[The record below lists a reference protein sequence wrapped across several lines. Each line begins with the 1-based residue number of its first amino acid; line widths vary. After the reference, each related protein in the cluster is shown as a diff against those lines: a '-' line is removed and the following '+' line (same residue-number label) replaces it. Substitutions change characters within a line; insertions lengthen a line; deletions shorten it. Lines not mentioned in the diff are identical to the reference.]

1 MKYGIL
7 FGGRSYEHD
16 ISVITA
22 AEVAATLQGEAVPI
36 YAKDGSFY
44 LVKSEMDV
52 RAFASKEVK
61 LREAHFER
69 RGGKG
74 CLVSGGRKIF
84 LDCMILCCH
93 GGEGED
99 GRFSALMEVFDIP
112 YTASDPLASAITMDK
127 AAAKIFFDRFGFPN
141 AKGVFLH
148 VGDHL
153 EKVSSLHYPL
163 IVKPAHLGSSIG
175 IAVAKGESALKEAI
189 ETACEFDDD
198 VLAEEVIEGAKEL
211 NCAAFREGENIVV
224 SAVESPVSWHDFLTF
239 DDKYRGGKYK
249 YGSDAAVEP
258 SLEKR
263 VQETTEEVYRA
274 LGLFGIAR
282 VDYLYDEA
290 KDVLYLNEVNS
301 QPGSLAYYLFEKVGI
316 PFSELLGRVARASLV
331 RAKKKGII
339 SFNSGVLDNLCALR
353 AK

>member
-22 AEVAATLQGEAVPI
+22 AQAAATIKGEAVPI
-36 YAKDGSFY
+36 YARDGSFY
-44 LVKSEMDV
+44 LVKSEMNV
-52 RAFASKEVK
+52 NAFAAKEVR

-69 RGGKG
+69 KGGKG
-74 CLVSGGRKIF
+74 CLVCGGKKIF

-112 YTASDPLASAITMDK
+112 YTASDPLASAVTMDK
-127 AAAKIFFDRFGFPN
+127 RAAKIFFDHFGFPN
-141 AKGVFLH
+141 AKGRFLH
-148 VGDHL
+148 VGEDL
-153 EKVSSLHYPL
+153 EKLSALRFPL
-163 IVKPAHLGSSIG
+163 IVKPARLGSSIG
-175 IAVAKGESALKEAI
+175 IAVAKGESALKEALL
-189 ETACEFDDD
+189 TAFEFDDD
-198 VLAEEVIEGAKEL
+198 VLVEEVVEGATEL
-211 NCAAFREGENIVV
+211 NCAAFREGENVVV
-224 SAVESPVSWHDFLTF
+224 SAVESPVSWHEFLTF

-249 YGSDAAVEP
+249 YGSDVPTDP

-263 VQETTEEVYRA
+263 VREMTESVYRA

-282 VDYLYDEA
+282 VDYLYDKA
-290 KDVLYLNEVNS
+290 QDVLYINEVNS

-316 PFSELLGRVARASLV
+316 PFSELLERVGRAALA

-339 SFNSGVLDNLCALR
+339 SFNSGVLDNLCALH

>member
-22 AEVAATLQGEAVPI
+22 AQVAANLKGDVFPI
-36 YAKDGSFY
+36 YARGGSFY

-52 RAFASKEVK
+52 ADFASKAVK

-69 RGGKG
+69 KGDKG

-112 YTASDPLASAITMDK
+112 YTASDPLASAVTMDK
-127 AAAKIFFDRFGFPN
+127 AAAKIFFDHFGFPN
-141 AKGVFLH
+141 AKGRILRVC
-148 VGDHL
+148 DDL
-153 EKVSSLHYPL
+153 ENLSDLHYPL

-175 IAVAKGESALKEAI
+175 IAVAKGESALKEAL
-189 ETACEFDDD
+189 ETAFAFDEE
-198 VLAEEVIEGAKEL
+198 VLVEEVIEGAKEL
-211 NCAAFREGENIVV
+211 NCAAFCEGENVV
-224 SAVESPVSWHDFLTF
+224 ISAVESPVSWHEFLTF

-249 YGSDAAVEP
+249 YGSDAVVEP
-258 SLEKR
+258 SLEKK
-263 VQETTEEVYRA
+263 VKETTERVYRA

-282 VDYLYDEA
+282 VDYLYDKA
-290 KDVLYLNEVNS
+290 QDVLYLNEVNS
-301 QPGSLAYYLFEKVGI
+301 QPGSLAYYLFEKIGI
-316 PFSELLGRVARASLV
+316 PFPELLERVGRASIARL
-331 RAKKKGII
+331 KKKGII
-339 SFNSGVLDNLCALR
+339 SFNSGVLDNLCALK